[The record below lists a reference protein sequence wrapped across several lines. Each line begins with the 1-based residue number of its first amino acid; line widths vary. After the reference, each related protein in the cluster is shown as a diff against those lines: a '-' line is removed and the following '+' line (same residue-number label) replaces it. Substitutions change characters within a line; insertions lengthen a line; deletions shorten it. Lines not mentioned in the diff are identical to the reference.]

1 MYFRA
6 SNIMFA
12 PIASNGMDTETALPT
27 YGTAVKIGSLNRIS
41 DNIDRVEASGYG
53 DNARKVHVDEFRSY
67 GLDVEITHI
76 PRATYASLNGASVD
90 TSSKDITFKDNDQAP
105 YGGLVCVRGGRDDD
119 DKDFYVGVYYP
130 KLKSAMQ
137 GKDISTKGEN
147 ITLVTEKLHFAGL
160 ACKNHVWCEDSDE
173 FATEAEAVTWCKT
186 KLGVSSD

>member
-105 YGGLVCVRGGRDDD
+105 YGGLVCVRAAATTTTRTSTSACTIPSSSQPCRERTSAPR
-119 DKDFYVGVYYP
+119 VRTLRLSP
-130 KLKSAMQ
+130 KS
-137 GKDISTKGEN
+137 STLRALRARTMFGARSRTNSRPRPKR
-147 ITLVTEKLHFAGL
+147 
-160 ACKNHVWCEDSDE
+160 
-173 FATEAEAVTWCKT
+173 
-186 KLGVSSD
+186 

>member
-1 MYFRA
+1 
-6 SNIMFA
+6 MFA

-67 GLDVEITHI
+67 GLDVEITHL

-160 ACKNHVWCEDSDE
+160 ACKNHVWCEESDE

>member
-119 DKDFYVGVYYP
+119 DKDFYVRTLRLSP
-130 KLKSAMQ
+130 KS
-137 GKDISTKGEN
+137 STLRALRARTMFGARSRTNSRPRPKR
-147 ITLVTEKLHFAGL
+147 
-160 ACKNHVWCEDSDE
+160 
-173 FATEAEAVTWCKT
+173 
-186 KLGVSSD
+186 

>member
-27 YGTAVKIGSLNRIS
+27 YGTAVKIGALNRIS
-41 DNIDRVEASGYG
+41 DTIDRVEASGYG

-147 ITLVTEKLHFAGL
+147 ITLVNEKLHFAGL
-160 ACKNHVWCEDSDE
+160 ACKNHVWCEESDE

>member
-41 DNIDRVEASGYG
+41 DNIDRVEAS
-53 DNARKVHVDEFRSY
+53 DDAVSLLHLHVDEFRSY

-160 ACKNHVWCEDSDE
+160 ACKNHVWCEESDE

>member
-27 YGTAVKIGSLNRIS
+27 YGTAVKIGALNRIS
-41 DNIDRVEASGYG
+41 DTIDRVEASGYG

-76 PRATYASLNGASVD
+76 PRATYAALNGASVD

-147 ITLVTEKLHFAGL
+147 IQLVTEKLHFAGL
-160 ACKNHVWCEDSDE
+160 ACKNHVWCEESDE
-173 FATEAEAVTWCKT
+173 FATEAEAFSWCKT

>member
-90 TSSKDITFKDNDQAP
+90 TASKDITFKNNDQAP

-119 DKDFYVGVYYP
+119 DKDYYIGVYYP
-130 KLKSAMQ
+130 KLKAAMQ
-137 GKDISTKGEN
+137 GKDIATKGEN
-147 ITLVTEKLHFAGL
+147 ISLVTEKLHFAGM
-160 ACKNHVWCEDSDE
+160 ACKNHVWCLESDE
-173 FATEAEAVTWCKT
+173 LATEAEAVAWCKE
-186 KLGVSSD
+186 KLGVSGG

>member
-1 MYFRA
+1 MYYRA

-12 PIASNGMDTETALPT
+12 PIASNGMDTATALPT
-27 YGTAVKIGSLNRIS
+27 YGTAVNIGALNRIS
-41 DNIDRVEASGYG
+41 DTIDRVEASGYG

-76 PRATYASLNGASVD
+76 PRATYAALNGASVD

-119 DKDFYVGVYYP
+119 DKDFYIGVYYP

-160 ACKNHVWCEDSDE
+160 ACKNHVWCEESDE
-173 FATEAEAVTWCKT
+173 FATEAEAVSWCKT

>member
-41 DNIDRVEASGYG
+41 DNIDRVEASGYR
-53 DNARKVHVDEFRSY
+53 DTARKVHDDEFRSY

-160 ACKNHVWCEDSDE
+160 ACKNHVWCEESDE

>member
-12 PIASNGMDTETALPT
+12 PIASKGMDTETALPT
-27 YGTAVKIGSLNRIS
+27 YGTAVKIGALNRIS
-41 DNIDRVEASGYG
+41 DTIDRVEASGYG

-76 PRATYASLNGASVD
+76 PRATYAALNGASVD

-160 ACKNHVWCEDSDE
+160 ACKNHVWCEESDE
-173 FATEAEAVTWCKT
+173 FATEAEAVSWCKT